1 MQTITMHDHEIPGA
15 DIPLSAYPPPSLD
28 LFIRQ
33 SGLSPTTCW
42 RYRKR
47 GWLETIVIANR
58 HYITREAI
66 AAFNKRAAA
75 GEFAGTLSNPSN
87 AREGKQREAK

>member
-1 MQTITMHDHEIPGA
+1 MHDHEISDA
-15 DIPLSAYPPPSLD
+15 DIPLSADPPLSLD

-42 RYRKR
+42 RYRKK

-75 GEFAGTLSNPSN
+75 GEFAGTVSNPST
-87 AREGKQREAK
+87 ARIAKQREAK